1 MNGSTLWYFKKTLHT
16 MLIISL
22 GGLSLTGEMPRAS
35 TAPKSILPIAMPS
48 AKTTPLAITMPI
60 KQSPLTSMPAI
71 KPLALT
77 NKTSTQ
83 TPQQI
88 PVASPAPSI
97 TQPSQPAVATPLTLS
112 STPPQPIP
120 PQITIPTPSSSQ
132 VQPTQPPVQLAALSL
147 PQLPQ
152 ANSTPLS
159 LPTISIPQEPQHSP
173 IVSLPDEKIGIQGNW
188 MKKKDWLLRS
198 NEVFDALQAS
208 VNNLQSV
215 RQTYQKKYHDID
227 KEFDAFYKKASLEQG
242 KIQEL
247 FAGLERYL
255 EKKKKG
261 KEDEYTQA
269 KQSPEQ
275 EELAN
280 REYLL
285 KVELLNEEIK
295 KNREELEQLKLD
307 LQSIEDLDKSIVAR
321 LERFDEQFEKAHDFY
336 DQAEQEIEQLWD
348 IIDDSLARE
357 IYYKLKN
364 NITLQIEAITGYLQ
378 EDLAK
383 DLDTVIET
391 ARSQIKKTEE
401 EIKALEEKGFIVKD
415 RSRRIEEIKLQEIQQ
430 LEQARKEAEQIP
442 TKIETIDLNKIKRKP
457 TRWYE
462 KAYDWFTSMI
472 SKIYEYFG
480 IAYPKKPKDEQLQE
494 ESIKVAMPT
503 AMSMPT
509 TEQSQGSTSQPDIPS
524 ENTPNPTSPL
534 MPLDINQ
541 QPMPDISMMP
551 QPEIPTQDIP
561 QDDQAAM
568 SME

>member
-22 GGLSLTGEMPRAS
+22 GVPSLVGMPRAS
-35 TAPKSILPIAMPS
+35 KSPKSTFPIAMPS
-48 AKTTPLAITMPI
+48 AKTTPLAIPMPT
-60 KQSPLTSMPAI
+60 KQSPLASIPAI

-77 NKTSTQ
+77 HKSPKP
-83 TPQQI
+83 TPPQL

-97 TQPSQPAVATPLTLS
+97 PQPSQPAFAEAPQPLTLS
-112 STPPQPIP
+112 STPPQPIT
-120 PQITIPTPSSSQ
+120 PQISIATPSNSHT
-132 VQPTQPPVQLAALSL
+132 QPTQPPVQLAALSL

-152 ANSTPLS
+152 ADSSPLS
-159 LPTISIPQEPQHSP
+159 LPTVSLPQEPQSSST
-173 IVSLPDEKIGIQGNW
+173 VALPDEKIGIQGNW

-261 KEDEYTQA
+261 KEDEYAQD

-378 EDLAK
+378 EDLAR

-494 ESIKVAMPT
+494 ESKIKVAMPT

-509 TEQSQGSTSQPDIPS
+509 TEQSQSSTSQPTIPS
-524 ENTPNPTSPL
+524 ETTP

-541 QPMPDISMMP
+541 APMPDISMMP
-551 QPEIPTQDIP
+551 QPEPPTQDIP

-568 SME
+568 GME

>member
-1 MNGSTLWYFKKTLHT
+1 MNGSTLWDFKKTLHT

-22 GGLSLTGEMPRAS
+22 CVPSLVGMPRAS
-35 TAPKSILPIAMPS
+35 KSSTSTLSTSMPS
-48 AKTTPLAITMPI
+48 AK
-60 KQSPLTSMPAI
+60 
-71 KPLALT
+71 
-77 NKTSTQ
+77 
-83 TPQQI
+83 
-88 PVASPAPSI
+88 
-97 TQPSQPAVATPLTLS
+97 ATPLTIPTTPKQSPFTSMPQIKPLS
-112 STPPQPIP
+112 LASNASQAAPLQLPTTAPKLQTPKPTLPLTTAVPQLQTLSPTPSQPLATQVTMPIQPSTPPQAK
-120 PQITIPTPSSSQ
+120 
-132 VQPTQPPVQLAALSL
+132 QPPVQLTSRSI

-152 ANSTPLS
+152 ATSAPLS
-159 LPTISIPQEPQHSP
+159 LPTVSLPQEPNGSQT
-173 IVSLPDEKIGIQGNW
+173 IALPDEKIGIQGNW

-208 VNNLQSV
+208 VNNLQTV
-215 RQTYQKKYHDID
+215 RQDYQKKYHAID

-255 EKKKKG
+255 EKKKKE
-261 KEDEYTQA
+261 KEDEYTQEN
-269 KQSPEQ
+269 QTPEQ

-285 KVELLNEEIK
+285 KVELLNDEIK

-307 LQSIEDLDKSIVAR
+307 LQSIEDLDKSIIAR
-321 LERFDEQFEKAHDFY
+321 LERFDEQFEKAHDLY
-336 DQAEQEIEQLWD
+336 DQAEQDIEQLWD

-364 NITLQIEAITGYLQ
+364 NITLHIEAITGYLQ

-383 DLDTVIET
+383 DLDSVIET

-430 LEQARKEAEQIP
+430 QEQAKKEAEQIP
-442 TKIETIDLNKIKRKP
+442 TKIETIDLKKIKRKP

-462 KAYDWFTSMI
+462 KAYDWFTTMI

-480 IAYPKKPKDEQLQE
+480 IAYPQKSKDEQLQQ
-494 ESIKVAMPT
+494 ESKIKVTMPT
-503 AMSMPT
+503 AINMPT
-509 TEQSQGSTSQPDIPS
+509 TQESESPKLQTIMPSKSTPPSTIPL
-524 ENTPNPTSPL
+524 NINPTPIS
-534 MPLDINQ
+534 NT
-541 QPMPDISMMP
+541 SMMP
-551 QPEIPTQDIP
+551 QSELPNPNLSPDN
-561 QDDQAAM
+561 QAPM